1 MNRTHAA
8 CYSLIASMF
17 VLAGLLIVNV
27 SGRLTPSAHADMV
40 VGKESLTLLTA
51 STRAGEEALFVLDSI
66 NEKLLIYR
74 LDVAKKQLD
83 LAGSTDLRQLFRQG
97 ADERRG
103 RQSR

>member
-27 SGRLTPSAHADMV
+27 SGRLTPLAHADMV
-40 VGKESLTLLTA
+40 IGKESLTLLTA

-66 NEKLLIYR
+66 NEKLMIYR
-74 LDVAKKQLD
+74 LDIAKKQLE
-83 LAGSTDLRQLFRQG
+83 LAGAADLRQLFQG
-97 ADERRG
+97 GDDDRG